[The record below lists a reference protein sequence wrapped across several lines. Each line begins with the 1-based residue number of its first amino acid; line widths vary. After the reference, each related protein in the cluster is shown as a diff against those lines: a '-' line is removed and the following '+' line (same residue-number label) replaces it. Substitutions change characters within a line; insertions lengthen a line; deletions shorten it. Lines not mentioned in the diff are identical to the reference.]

1 MTYIKNIADMRQAKQ
16 HEERGIYFLIKKK
29 NANDAFPS
37 QTKKAILLKDP
48 VV

>member
-1 MTYIKNIADMRQAKQ
+1 MTYIKNIADTRQAKQ

-29 NANDAFPS
+29 NAEDAFHF